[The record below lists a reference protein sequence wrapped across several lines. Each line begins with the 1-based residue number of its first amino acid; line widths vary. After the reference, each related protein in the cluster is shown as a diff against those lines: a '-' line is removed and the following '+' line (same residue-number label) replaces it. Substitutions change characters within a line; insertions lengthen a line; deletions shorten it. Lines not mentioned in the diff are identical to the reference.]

1 MSNQKAMDNVKIEPA
16 SIEEIRFTNPR
27 TILQTAPVHV
37 FEITSS
43 KPSAIEDATKLA
55 LETLIIE
62 LGQGNK
68 EFVTKLKAGFDKAIE
83 LAVSNP
89 TTPIVGT
96 KALVLQADRA
106 INVFKTLEAPKSRCI
121 AKSTSRKRKFEQDVE
136 KRDENVA
143 KKPKNS
149 EDNSS
154 KDANCVIQ

>member
-1 MSNQKAMDNVKIEPA
+1 MSNQNAMNNVKIEPA
-16 SIEEIRFTNPR
+16 SMEEIRFTNPR
-27 TILQTAPVHV
+27 TVLQTAPVQV
-37 FEITSS
+37 FEITAS
-43 KPSAIEDATKLA
+43 KPSATEDATKLA

-106 INVFKTLEAPKSRCI
+106 INVFKTLEAPKNRCI
-121 AKSTSRKRKFEQDVE
+121 AKSTRKRK
-136 KRDENVA
+136 
-143 KKPKNS
+143 
-149 EDNSS
+149 SS
-154 KDANCVIQ
+154 RPPDKTHVR